1 MEPQIVLQHL
11 LGGNWFPWTSSA
23 QDDRLKSLADKTSG
37 VGKFQQVVMEECIVL
52 GSNVPVGESPAVYND
67 IGDVLNKVGDIVHV
81 EGVQDSVQV
90 GDGSWRQQ
98 SVVSSGHSVEDST
111 WVGSHEG
118 ERMAREAR
126 RNAGD
131 IGMNEGGSSVNLQ
144 SCNRDLKSSFKY
156 KAGLL

>member
-1 MEPQIVLQHL
+1 MNDDGAVSE
-11 LGGNWFPWTSSA
+11 F

-52 GSNVPVGESPAVYND
+52 GSNVPVGESLAVYND

-111 WVGSHEG
+111 QVGSHEG

-131 IGMNEGGSSVNLQ
+131 IGMNKGGSSVESRIL
-144 SCNRDLKSSFKY
+144 L
-156 KAGLL
+156 AGGHTAFATKEEADVEVLEM